1 MGDSRNSRKFSK
13 VASKKKIY
21 SQKIIVCEAEIKSL
35 GAFYGPPRTTPMFWI
50 IFCDFNR
57 PHSIN
62 WSCFILVY
70 GVLTIFLWV
79 YTGIFDHFWNTP
91 ASVKT
96 SFLDLS
102 PQNSLV
108 IPKNYLEQLLFIAA
122 ILIFFRFVTND
133 VFLRIYFLLR
143 CHIWKFSRISRVS
156 HSGLN

>member
-1 MGDSRNSRKFSK
+1 M
-13 VASKKKIY
+13 IY
-21 SQKIIVCEAEIKSL
+21 LYYYIVLELSL
-35 GAFYGPPRTTPMFWI
+35 GVVQTLPSAFWGRPIQYFGCFWPFSAFQGPPRTTPMFWI

-108 IPKNYLEQLLFIAA
+108 IPKNYLEQLLFYCCYTHF
-122 ILIFFRFVTND
+122 LSFCHKRCFFENIFFTSMP
-133 VFLRIYFLLR
+133 LLK
-143 CHIWKFSRISRVS
+143 IF
-156 HSGLN
+156 

>member
-108 IPKNYLEQLLFIAA
+108 IPKNYLEQLLFYCCYTHF
-122 ILIFFRFVTND
+122 LSFCHKWCFFENIFFTSMP
-133 VFLRIYFLLR
+133 LLK
-143 CHIWKFSRISRVS
+143 IF
-156 HSGLN
+156 